1 MEVVRARAE
10 TLFTITMCFAA
21 HHGFPRWADSERE
34 AAPSETQADF
44 WRTAQSIGLWAR
56 ASNRAPAQRRLRAGA
71 SLRTC
76 QVYAP
81 SGARSTRRS
90 RCGPTEPTGT

>member
-1 MEVVRARAE
+1 MWKEIPWMDGVVRARAE

-44 WRTAQSIGLWAR
+44 WRTAQSIGL
-56 ASNRAPAQRRLRAGA
+56 
-71 SLRTC
+71 
-76 QVYAP
+76 QV
-81 SGARSTRRS
+81 
-90 RCGPTEPTGT
+90 